1 MLINTS
7 TSTQSTMNKN
17 LYNGTTA
24 LHIHLTIVSRVTR
37 LGRANDD
44 SNGIPWHIKKITSFS
59 NLNIIF
65 GYHLTNEKI
74 CISRR
79 FSDSLDNPSSRHG
92 ACGECSLMNLWELQK
107 IFKIRA
113 LIIELVAGDILV
125 FNFTSH
131 FT

>member
-1 MLINTS
+1 MLVNTS

-17 LYNGTTA
+17 LCNGTTA

-44 SNGIPWHIKKITSFS
+44 SNCIPWHIKK
-59 NLNIIF
+59 NYIIF
-65 GYHLTNEKI
+65 QFEYYFWLSPHKWED
-74 CISRR
+74 ISRR
-79 FSDSLDNPSSRHG
+79 FSDSIDNPSSRHG